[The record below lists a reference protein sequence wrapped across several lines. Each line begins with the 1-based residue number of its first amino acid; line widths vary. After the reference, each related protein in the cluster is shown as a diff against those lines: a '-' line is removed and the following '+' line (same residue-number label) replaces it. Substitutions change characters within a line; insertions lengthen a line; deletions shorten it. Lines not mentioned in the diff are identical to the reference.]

1 MVQGAAKL
9 EGVLIG
15 SQELHQRVVKIGRDI
30 TRDYCGKSPFLVAVL
45 AGAAIFHADLVR
57 QIDLNIEVDFVAVSS
72 YGNRTKSTGK
82 IELTMGLEGN
92 ISGLDV
98 ILVEDIVDTGL
109 TMSYLLQVFSR
120 LNPASLKTCALLSK
134 PSCHEVAVPLD
145 YLGFEIPNKFVVGY
159 GLDYRQ
165 QYRNLPF
172 IATLKTAEQ

>member
-1 MVQGAAKL
+1 MVQGTARL
-9 EGVLIG
+9 EGVLIEP
-15 SQELHQRVVKIGRDI
+15 QELHRRVAKIGRDI
-30 TRDYCGKSPFLVAVL
+30 TRDYHGKSPFLVAVL
-45 AGAAIFHADLVR
+45 AGAAVFHADLVR
-57 QIDLNIEVDFVAVSS
+57 QIDLSIAVDFVAVSS
-72 YGNRTKSTGK
+72 YRNSTKSTGN
-82 IELTMGLEGN
+82 IELTKGLEGN
-92 ISGLDV
+92 IRGLDV

-134 PSCHEVAVPLD
+134 PSCHEVEVPLD

-172 IATLKTAEQ
+172 IATLKTADK

>member
-1 MVQGAAKL
+1 
-9 EGVLIG
+9 
-15 SQELHQRVVKIGRDI
+15 
-30 TRDYCGKSPFLVAVL
+30 
-45 AGAAIFHADLVR
+45 
-57 QIDLNIEVDFVAVSS
+57 
-72 YGNRTKSTGK
+72 
-82 IELTMGLEGN
+82 MGLEGN